1 MEQHFPK
8 FLKKGTTLQR
18 YTQIFENF
26 FPEVFFLHS
35 TVLPEFLEF
44 SVEWF
49 AFGNSTAFEI
59 SRNVSGKFL
68 YHLPLFSS
76 FRKFWSSGKRPKFQS
91 VNECLPL
98 FCMENPEIP
107 GRSQIERFIPVEIF
121 RKKSNNFRGITFFL
135 FLPKRLKFSVP
146 FVSWITSARLHVE
159 RK

>member
-49 AFGNSTAFEI
+49 AFGNSTAFE
-59 SRNVSGKFL
+59 FL
-68 YHLPLFSS
+68 ETFLGNFCTICHCFQVFESFGRVESAQNFNQSMSAYHYFVWKT
-76 FRKFWSSGKRPKFQS
+76 RKFRGEFKLNGSS
-91 VNECLPL
+91 
-98 FCMENPEIP
+98 
-107 GRSQIERFIPVEIF
+107 
-121 RKKSNNFRGITFFL
+121 
-135 FLPKRLKFSVP
+135 RLKFSGKKVITFGVLP
-146 FVSWITSARLHVE
+146 FSCSYRND
-159 RK
+159 

>member
-8 FLKKGTTLQR
+8 SLKKGTTSRR

-59 SRNVSGKFL
+59 SGNVSGKFL

-76 FRKFWSSGKRPKFQS
+76 FRKFWLSGKRPKFQS
-91 VNECLPL
+91 VNGALTI
-98 FCMENPEIP
+98 CMENPEILE
-107 GRSQIERFIPVEIF
+107 RIQIEQFIPVEIF
-121 RKKSNNFRGITFFL
+121 RKKSNTFRGITFFP

-146 FVSWITSARLHVE
+146 FVSWITSARLHVK